1 MKTEHAVERASSSKW
16 VPALVLIVAIL
27 PVAASISLY
36 VSGWRPS
43 ATVNHGDLIAPARK
57 LTDTP
62 MLDIDGKT
70 AHFSDLHGKWGML
83 YFGSSAC
90 PEGCMQNLFRM
101 RQIYIAQGKDSERV
115 ERVFITNDGAPST
128 LKGKLADYAG
138 MHIWTA
144 DGAALPVI
152 ASDFGTDAT
161 QLMQQH
167 NIYLIDPMGNLIMR
181 FAPNL
186 DPAGMRKD
194 LERLLKY
201 SGAG

>member
-1 MKTEHAVERASSSKW
+1 MKTEPTVGRASSSKW

-43 ATVNHGDLIAPARK
+43 ATVNHGDLIAPPHK

-62 MLDIDGKT
+62 MQDIDGKT
-70 AHFSDLHGKWGML
+70 VHFGDLHGKWGML

-90 PEGCMQNLFRM
+90 PEECMRNLFRM

-115 ERVFITNDGAPST
+115 ERAFITNDGAPST
-128 LKGKLADYAG
+128 LKGKLADYTG

-144 DGAALPVI
+144 DAAALPMI
-152 ASDFGTDAT
+152 ASNFGTDAT

-181 FAPNL
+181 FAPDL